1 MRKYLTVDKFGKE
14 YYMRHIGVN
23 YANGASYG
31 GIASSYSE
39 KFDNED
45 EVNIESGIGDIRY
58 AVIGNIKE
66 AYEILKKYLEKEK
79 PSTIYEYSECVEK
92 TILDYFS
99 DYSNTNKRLSFFPDE
114 ETVIEGASMGKVSGL
129 AHKNAAMCIERAMTS
144 QNLLKDLG
152 FDVTFKI
159 SGVIVNGKPDAHA
172 YNLLSYNNKY
182 YLFDATI
189 PTIRDDKISPIIGEI
204 PKDIYEKI
212 KNPSSDIGASIHVIH
227 YNPLMN
233 KEYDIT
239 YDSARKDIYEV
250 ERQLSK

>member
-1 MRKYLTVDKFGKE
+1 MRKYLTVDKFGE
-14 YYMRHIGVN
+14 EFYMYHIGVN
-23 YANGASYG
+23 YANGTSFG
-31 GIASSYSE
+31 GKASSYSK

-79 PSTIYEYSECVEK
+79 PSNIYEYSECVQK
-92 TILDYFS
+92 TILDYFG
-99 DYSNTNKRLSFFPDE
+99 DYSNTNERLNFFPDVE
-114 ETVIEGASMGKVSGL
+114 MIEEGASIGKVSDL

-152 FDVTFKI
+152 FDVTFKA
-159 SGVIVNGKPDAHA
+159 SGIMINGKPDAHA
-172 YNLLSYNNKY
+172 YNLLSYNDKY

-212 KNPSSDIGASIHVIH
+212 KNPSSDIGASIHVVH
-227 YNPLMN
+227 YNPLKD

-239 YDSARKDIYEV
+239 YDSNRKDIYEV
-250 ERQLSK
+250 ERQAVK